1 MGAGCD
7 CAKNYKEE
15 EFRIIGQGSYHFKKI
30 VSYINNNLLYNFVAY
45 TKNRF

>member
-15 EFRIIGQGSYHFKKI
+15 EFQIGQGKYFFKKI
-30 VSYINNNLLYNFVAY
+30 VNINFI
-45 TKNRF
+45 F